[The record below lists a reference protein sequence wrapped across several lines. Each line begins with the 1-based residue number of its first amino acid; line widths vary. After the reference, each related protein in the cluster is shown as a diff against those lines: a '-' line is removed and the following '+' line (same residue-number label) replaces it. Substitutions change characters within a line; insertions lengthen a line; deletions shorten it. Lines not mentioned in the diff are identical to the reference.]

1 MQREMLRFHG
11 GTLDS
16 RAINGWTQPSLCL
29 ISGCRV
35 IVSLLP
41 VINSIVQGQT
51 LQRVSAELELSVAP
65 TSFFIVKLSL
75 SLSFSFNFQLAYHV
89 HLELKIFKNLER
101 KKKKKEI
108 RSFIFKNL
116 QEKLVAKILDSSSFF
131 SLLFSNSQWNFE
143 IL

>member
-51 LQRVSAELELSVAP
+51 SQRVSAELELSVAP
-65 TSFFIVKLSL
+65 TSFFIVKLFL
-75 SLSFSFNFQLAYHV
+75 SLSFNFQLAYHA

-101 KKKKKEI
+101 RYIPLFLK
-108 RSFIFKNL
+108 IFRE
-116 QEKLVAKILDSSSFF
+116 EKLV
-131 SLLFSNSQWNFE
+131 
-143 IL
+143 